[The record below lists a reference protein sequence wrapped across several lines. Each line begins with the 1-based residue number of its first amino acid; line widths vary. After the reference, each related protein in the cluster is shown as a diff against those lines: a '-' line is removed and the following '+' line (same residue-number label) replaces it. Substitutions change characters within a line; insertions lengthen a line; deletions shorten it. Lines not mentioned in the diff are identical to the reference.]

1 MRNTANDM
9 TPFIGFIGAGN
20 MASSLLAGLVQQGV
34 PGTQLG
40 ATDPDPDK
48 RASVARIDGLL
59 ATADNATIARRA
71 DVLVLAVK
79 PQALEAACRSLTDAL
94 SGREPV
100 IVSIAA
106 GITTTTLTRW
116 FGRELALVRAMPN
129 TPAMLGL
136 GATGLFATEKVTDAQ
151 RGVADQLFRGVG
163 KAFWLES
170 EADLDLVTAL
180 SGSGPA
186 YFFLFMEALVDGA
199 RELGMPVELARALTL
214 QTAVGAAHMAQDS
227 GQALSELRRQVT
239 SPGGT
244 TEQGLK
250 VMEREGMRRIAR
262 EVLMA
267 ARARA
272 AELAHEL
279 GDGSD
284 AR

>member
-1 MRNTANDM
+1 MS
-9 TPFIGFIGAGN
+9 PFIGFIGAGN
-20 MASSLLAGLVQQGV
+20 MASSLLSGLVQQGI

-40 ATDPDPDK
+40 AADPDPEK

-59 ATADNATIARRA
+59 ATPDNATIARRA

-79 PQALEAACRSLTDAL
+79 PQALEAACRALTDAL
-94 SGREPV
+94 SGRAPV

-106 GITTTTLTRW
+106 GITTTSLTHW
-116 FGRELALVRAMPN
+116 LDRELPLVRAMPN

-136 GATGLFATEKVTDAQ
+136 GATGLFATETVTDAQ
-151 RGVADQLFRGVG
+151 RGVVDQLFRGVG
-163 KAFWLES
+163 QVHWLAT
-170 EADLDLVTAL
+170 EAELDLVTAL

-199 RELGMPVELARALTL
+199 RELGMSLDLARALTL
-214 QTAVGAAHMAQDS
+214 QTALGAARMAQES
-227 GQALSELRRQVT
+227 GRDLAELRRQVT
-239 SPGGT
+239 SSGGT
-244 TEQGLK
+244 TEQGLM
-250 VMEREGMRRIAR
+250 VMEREGIRRIAR

-267 ARARA
+267 AQTRA

-279 GDGSD
+279 GDRPD

>member
-1 MRNTANDM
+1 MS
-9 TPFIGFIGAGN
+9 PFIGFIGAGN
-20 MASSLLAGLVQQGV
+20 MASSLLTGLVQQGI

-40 ATDPDPDK
+40 AADPDPEK

-59 ATADNATIARRA
+59 ATPDNAEIARRA

-79 PQALEAACRSLTDAL
+79 PQALEAACRALTDAL
-94 SGREPV
+94 AGRAPV

-106 GITTTTLTRW
+106 GITTTSLTHW
-116 FGRELALVRAMPN
+116 LGRELPLVRAMPN

-136 GATGLFATEKVTDAQ
+136 GATGLFATENVSDAQ
-151 RGVADQLFRGVG
+151 RGVVDQLFRGVG
-163 KAFWLES
+163 QVHWLATEV
-170 EADLDLVTAL
+170 ELDLVTAL

-199 RELGMPVELARALTL
+199 RELGMSLDLARALTL
-214 QTAVGAAHMAQDS
+214 QTALGAARMAQES
-227 GQALSELRRQVT
+227 GRDLAELRRQVT

-244 TEQGLK
+244 TEQGLM
-250 VMEREGMRRIAR
+250 VMEREGIRRIAR

-267 ARARA
+267 ARTRA

-279 GDGSD
+279 GDRPD
-284 AR
+284 AH